1 MHRSLRPAGPFL
13 ALLLPAA
20 LAAQNVQWV
29 TAIDNSWTLNPTMPV
44 NVLCAGDPAHVYE
57 ARLDEHRYLYGSDLY
72 GGNTITRRNAAGQA
86 VWSATIGDSVAVSA
100 IASNAE
106 GTVVL
111 GGRYFGNLQVG
122 GGSPFQQAF
131 DHVMEGTFLCAWN
144 AEGDLLWSVDA
155 SGEALDD
162 YDVAAIAVD
171 PQGDHWAALSTFF
184 GAKLVHLGADGSF
197 LEERPL
203 ENTKIIGDIS
213 FDPWGGLYVAGAASV
228 PDIGINGTSFP
239 IEEQYA
245 FFVTR
250 MDADGTAQWLH
261 SAHDITFQRPS
272 VVADA
277 SGHAY
282 LAGPMFDSLS
292 WGDLH
297 FEGPEWN
304 TTFFLTRLDSTGMFE
319 WGRQPDQN
327 NFAGQFALAQ
337 GRALGADGAG
347 NVYVLGTT
355 NGELDWGNGVVTD
368 AGTNQ
373 DQDVTL
379 LSFDTNG
386 DARWQL
392 HGGSDSYDVV
402 QELSVLPEGICHFIG
417 TTGSTYTLGDFSVD
431 PENARASV
439 TVRVDDALSTGLAP
453 TAAAIAPFVAVPS
466 LFNEGFRLRSDVHPD
481 GTAVRLVATD
491 ALGRRVV
498 AAARLGE
505 PLGMDWAAGTYQVQV
520 FVGDAF
526 QALRVMKCDH

>member
-1 MHRSLRPAGPFL
+1 MHRSLRPGFFL
-13 ALLLPAA
+13 SLLLPAA
-20 LAAQNVQWV
+20 LCAQNVQWV
-29 TAIDNSWTLNPTMPV
+29 TTADNNWTLNPVMPV
-44 NVLCAGDPAHVYE
+44 NVLCAGDPDHVYE
-57 ARLDEHRYLYGSDLY
+57 ARLDEHRYLFGSDVYGSY
-72 GGNTITRRNAAGQA
+72 IMARRGLDGTELWN
-86 VWSATIGDSVAVSA
+86 VPVGDSVIVTA

-111 GGRYFGNLQVG
+111 GGRYFDHLRIAG
-122 GGSPFQQAF
+122 GTHLFSPPS
-131 DHVMEGTFLCAWN
+131 HVIEGTFLCSWN
-144 AEGDLLWSVDA
+144 AAGELLWVVDA

-184 GAKLVHLGADGSF
+184 GSRLVHLGADGSF

-203 ENTKIIGDIS
+203 ENTKVIGGMS

-228 PDIGINGTSFP
+228 PDIGINGTTFP

-250 MDADGTAQWLH
+250 MDANGTAQWLH
-261 SAHDITFQRPS
+261 AAHDITFQRPS

-277 SGHAY
+277 TGHAF
-282 LAGPMFDSLS
+282 LAGPLFDTLS

-297 FEGPEWN
+297 FEAPDWN
-304 TTFFLTRLDSTGMFE
+304 TTFFLTRLDSMGTFE

-337 GRALGADGAG
+337 GRTLGVDGAG
-347 NVYVLGTT
+347 HVYVLGTT

-368 AGTNQ
+368 VGTNQ

-386 DARWQL
+386 DARWEL
-392 HGGSDSYDVV
+392 HGGSDSHDVV

-417 TTGSTYTLGDFSVD
+417 TTGSTYTLGGLSVD
-431 PENARASV
+431 PEEARASV
-439 TVRVDDALSTGLAP
+439 TVRVDGPLSTGLALVP
-453 TAAAIAPFVAVPS
+453 AGVAPFMAVPS
-466 LFNEGFRLRSDVHPD
+466 VFSDGFRLRSDAYPD
-481 GTAVRLVATD
+481 GAAVHVVATD
-491 ALGRRVV
+491 ALGRRVGT
-498 AAARLGE
+498 AARTGE
-505 PLGMDWAAGTYQVQV
+505 LLGMDWAAGTYQVQV
-520 FVGDAF
+520 KVGEAF
-526 QALRVMKCDH
+526 QVLRVIKQHH